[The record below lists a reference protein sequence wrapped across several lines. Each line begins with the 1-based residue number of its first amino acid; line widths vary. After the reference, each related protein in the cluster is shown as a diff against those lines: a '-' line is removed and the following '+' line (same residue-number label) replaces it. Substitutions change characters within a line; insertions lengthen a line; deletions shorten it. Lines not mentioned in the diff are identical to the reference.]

1 MAPPTPL
8 AVTSRLSE
16 GDPLRKAV
24 RFETKWWHM
33 QITLYGRIT
42 FCWVHWLQNIA
53 MVNLFFLD
61 ILSPFAA
68 GMIRQCLHS
77 ETKQAHDSNV
87 FESLSPPWHT
97 CSCTRARCF
106 RAFGKYAWC
115 PSQKK
120 PKRMAVTHQPW
131 VLVDH
136 LAAWVAI
143 SSLVP
148 QGIVWCNVMYPI
160 ANPWQ
165 QTMTCNEW
173 WEI

>member
-1 MAPPTPL
+1 MAH
-8 AVTSRLSE
+8 AN
-16 GDPLRKAV
+16 
-24 RFETKWWHM
+24 H
-33 QITLYGRIT
+33 IIYGRIT
-42 FCWVHWLQNIA
+42 FCWVHWLQDIA

-61 ILSPFAA
+61 ILSPFSA

-97 CSCTRARCF
+97 CSCTRAQCF

-115 PSQKK
+115 PSQKM
-120 PKRMAVTHQPW
+120 PQRMAVTHQPW

-136 LAAWVAI
+136 LAAWVAT

-165 QTMTCNEW
+165 QTNYIWLAMNDEKSIEMYGIGDAARHVWPFKRTGDTT
-173 WEI
+173 